1 MLLEYVTAK
10 WSMLLTVRKHT
21 LCCCLSMCGWVCFRL
36 HLCGCIC
43 VFLAFLIS
51 NVCFSFPFYLKF
63 EITLDRLYHRRQKKL
78 CHDLEID
85 VHDSLVS
92 GNR

>member
-1 MLLEYVTAK
+1 M
-10 WSMLLTVRKHT
+10 
-21 LCCCLSMCGWVCFRL
+21 G
-36 HLCGCIC
+36 GCVFAYIC
-43 VFLAFLIS
+43 VDVFVYSWHFLIS